1 MWIHDNFFN
10 FLITLGCVTVLT
22 WFFLNFMYQTVIFF
36 FKVAQNFIVY
46 ESAENRNLR
55 AFLTEYKIHYLAIFL
70 PDSIVTG
77 MPYLPAKDDF
87 VSFNRLSSRGLWK
100 WYNSKGFGPATTWRG
115 AAFHFLAVFSKMKI
129 LWKLWLWFSKMFHQ
143 RVFPDWKWSIS
154 KFQFLRQIRR
164 RANSIP
170 WCIFPEASRNIEI
183 RSFSR
188 RLFSHFCSSK
198 SKKIALFCYLTWFLR
213 FAMA

>member
-1 MWIHDNFFN
+1 
-10 FLITLGCVTVLT
+10 
-22 WFFLNFMYQTVIFF
+22 MYQAVIFSL
-36 FKVAQNFIVY
+36 KVSQNFISY
-46 ESAENRNLR
+46 ESAEDRNLR
-55 AFLTEYKIHYLAIFL
+55 AI
-70 PDSIVTG
+70 
-77 MPYLPAKDDF
+77 
-87 VSFNRLSSRGLWK
+87 FNRVKTALSCNIFTK
-100 WYNSKGFGPATTWRG
+100 WHFNWDALLTCQRWTCFLQPPFFPRALKMVKFKGFRPATIWRG
-115 AAFHFLAVFSKMKI
+115 AAFHFLAVFSKKEI